1 MVKERTGM
9 LRMIAAITGLALILG
24 LAGPRAVD
32 AEIITVPPAAPP
44 DPAVSL
50 PPPTVLRG
58 SPPTT
63 SGPVPVCPP
72 GYTLSLEHNCV
83 APSGG
88 EYSEATPNYD
98 YWPDY
103 GFGYPL
109 GGFGFGGAGDHRSG
123 FHGGHRFHRRPAFHN
138 AAKSGAPR
146 APAGHVGG
154 FGRR

>member
-9 LRMIAAITGLALILG
+9 LRMIAAIAGLVLILG

-44 DPAVSL
+44 EAAASP

-58 SPPTT
+58 SLPAAPRP
-63 SGPVPVCPP
+63 GPICPP
-72 GYTLSLEHNCV
+72 GYSLSSDYGCV
-83 APSGG
+83 APTGG
-88 EYSEATPNYD
+88 DYTEATPNYD
-98 YWPDY
+98 DWPDY

-109 GGFGFGGAGDHRSG
+109 GGFGFDSARRHRSG
-123 FHGGHRFHRRPAFHN
+123 FHGGHRFHRGPAFDN